1 MTEKDC
7 VCYWGIIFEVEYRDQ
22 KKKGARGRTY
32 GEIRLRYVKDGTSR
46 DTPSILTYHKE
57 Q

>member
-1 MTEKDC
+1 MYVTEVSFLK
-7 VCYWGIIFEVEYRDQ
+7 WNTET
-22 KKKGARGRTY
+22 KKRGARGRTY